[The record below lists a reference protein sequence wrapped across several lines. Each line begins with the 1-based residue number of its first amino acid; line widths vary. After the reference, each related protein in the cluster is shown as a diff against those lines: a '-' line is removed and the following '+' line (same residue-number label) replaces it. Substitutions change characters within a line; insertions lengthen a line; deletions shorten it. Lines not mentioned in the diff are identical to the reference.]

1 MILDC
6 YIVDTFSAK
15 VFCGNPAGVIVSDSD
30 LDKAI
35 LLKIANEL
43 GVGEIAFLVIS
54 GNQVNIRWFTPSL
67 EINLCGHATLAS
79 AHVLWENEYVVK
91 EEDICFSSYSG
102 NIKAKY
108 EDGWIE
114 LDFPSDFPNPI
125 ESNPI
130 IEKALG
136 HTPVYTGK
144 TKTDFFVVLSSEED
158 VLNLVPN
165 IPLIASLPSEGLIV
179 TSLSANNEY
188 DFVSR
193 VFAPNCGLDED
204 PVCGLA
210 HSALGS
216 YWSSKIGREVLR
228 ACQLSSRGGFIKVK
242 IVNDRV
248 CISGQAKTFLKGHI
262 QI

>member
-1 MILDC
+1 MKLDC
-6 YIVDTFSAK
+6 YIVDAFSDN
-15 VFCGNPAGVIVSDSD
+15 VFGGNPAGVIVSNTNVEK
-30 LDKAI
+30 LVVQ
-35 LLKIANEL
+35 KIANEL
-43 GVGEIAFLVIS
+43 GLGEIAFLVIS
-54 GNQVNIRWFTPSL
+54 TNQVNIRWFTPSL

-79 AHVLWENEYVVK
+79 AHVLWENEYVAK
-91 EEDICFSSYSG
+91 EKDICFSSNSG
-102 NIKAKY
+102 NINAKY

-114 LDFPSDFPNPI
+114 LDFPSDFPTPI
-125 ESNPI
+125 ESSPI

-136 HTPVYTGK
+136 LTPLYTGK
-144 TKTDFFVVLSSEED
+144 TKTDFFVVLNSEED
-158 VLNLVPN
+158 VLSLAPN

-179 TSLSANNEY
+179 TSSSTNKEY

-210 HSALGS
+210 HSALGA
-216 YWSSKIGREVLR
+216 YWSNKIGRDVLR

-242 IVNDRV
+242 IVNDRAY
-248 CISGQAKTFLKGHI
+248 ISGQAKTFLKGNI